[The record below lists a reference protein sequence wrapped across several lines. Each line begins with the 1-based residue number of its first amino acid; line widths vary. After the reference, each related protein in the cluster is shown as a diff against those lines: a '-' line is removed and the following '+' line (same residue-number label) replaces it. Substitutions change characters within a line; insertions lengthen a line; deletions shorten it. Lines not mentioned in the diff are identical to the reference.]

1 MMLKRSVGMDL
12 FFESTLRLYTG
23 SIGFYCAGCLLKVET
38 CQYGKMKD
46 CMLQENETRIK
57 PPRIIQTLVQG
68 FNLVAAHPYIMLF
81 PLFLDLFFW
90 FGPFY
95 RIKEL
100 LSSALDEMMQA
111 LSTSLTSTDVAST
124 MEAARTTW
132 DQVLTN
138 FNLMTSLRT
147 YPIGIPSLLASKG
160 YTANPIGNPLLIELG
175 SSSEA
180 SLIIILCVVLGLLL
194 GGIYYALISRLILEN
209 PENGKSTSIFYS
221 VGQTFVLFFLIMV
234 IIILLSL
241 PVLCFLSSF
250 SVLIPTMG
258 TLPLLVLGIILMWIL
273 LPFVF
278 SPHGI
283 FTRQLSAFKAISL
296 STKFVR
302 VSSMATTLFL
312 TLAVSLSYGLDLLW
326 STPTPDSWLYF
337 LGIIGHAFVSSGIL
351 AASFIYFRDGTNWM
365 EEIAKLSPQNIPG
378 THI

>member
-1 MMLKRSVGMDL
+1 
-12 FFESTLRLYTG
+12 
-23 SIGFYCAGCLLKVET
+23 
-38 CQYGKMKD
+38 
-46 CMLQENETRIK
+46 MLQENETRIK

-234 IIILLSL
+234 VIILLSL

>member
-1 MMLKRSVGMDL
+1 
-12 FFESTLRLYTG
+12 
-23 SIGFYCAGCLLKVET
+23 
-38 CQYGKMKD
+38 
-46 CMLQENETRIK
+46 MLQENDTRIK

-68 FNLVAAHPYIMLF
+68 FNLIAAHPYIMLF

-100 LSSALDEMMQA
+100 LSPALDEMMQTF
-111 LSTSLTSTDVAST
+111 STSLTGADVAST
-124 MEAARTTW
+124 MEAVRTTW
-132 DQVLTN
+132 EQLLTN
-138 FNLMTSLRT
+138 FNLFTGLRT
-147 YPIGIPSLLASKG
+147 VPIGIPSLLASKG
-160 YTANPIGNPLLIELG
+160 YTANPIGNPLLVEMG
-175 SSSEA
+175 SSSDA
-180 SLIIILCVVLGLLL
+180 SLLMIFCVVLGLFL
-194 GGIYYALISRLILEN
+194 GGIYYALISRLVLKNQEN
-209 PENGKSTSIFYS
+209 DKSTNIIYS
-221 VGQTFVLFFLIMV
+221 VGQTFVLFFLIIV
-234 IIILLSL
+234 VILLL
-241 PVLCFLSSF
+241 TFPILCFLSSF

-258 TLPLLVLGIILMWIL
+258 TLPLLILGIVLMWIL

-283 FTRQLSAFKAISL
+283 FTRQLSAFKAIML

-302 VSSMATTLFL
+302 VSSLATTLFL

-365 EEIAKLSPQNIPG
+365 EEIAKLSPQNI
-378 THI
+378 TRTNI

>member
-1 MMLKRSVGMDL
+1 
-12 FFESTLRLYTG
+12 
-23 SIGFYCAGCLLKVET
+23 
-38 CQYGKMKD
+38 
-46 CMLQENETRIK
+46 MLQENETRIK
-57 PPRIIQTLVQG
+57 PPKIIQTLVQG

-234 IIILLSL
+234 VIILLSL

>member
-1 MMLKRSVGMDL
+1 MVLKRSVGMDL
-12 FFESTLRLYTG
+12 FFESTPRLYTA
-23 SIGFYCAGCLLKVET
+23 SIGFYYDDCLLKVET

-57 PPRIIQTLVQG
+57 PPQIIQTLVQG

-100 LSSALDEMMQA
+100 LSPALDEIMQT
-111 LSTSLTSTDVAST
+111 LSTSLTTTDVAST
-124 MEAARTTW
+124 MEAVRTTW
-132 DQVLTN
+132 DQLLTN

-180 SLIIILCVVLGLLL
+180 SLTLILCVVLGLLL
-194 GGIYYALISRLILEN
+194 GGIYYALISRLVLKN
-209 PENGKSTSIFYS
+209 QENGKSTNIFYS
-221 VGQTFVLFFLIMV
+221 VGQTFVLFFLIIV
-234 IIILLSL
+234 IIILLSV

-250 SVLIPTMG
+250 SILIPTMG
-258 TLPLLVLGIILMWIL
+258 TLPLLILGIILIWIL
-273 LPFVF
+273 LPLVF

-296 STKFVR
+296 STRFVR

-326 STPTPDSWLYF
+326 STPAPDSWLYF

-365 EEIAKLSPQNIPG
+365 EEIAKISPQNITG
-378 THI
+378 TNI